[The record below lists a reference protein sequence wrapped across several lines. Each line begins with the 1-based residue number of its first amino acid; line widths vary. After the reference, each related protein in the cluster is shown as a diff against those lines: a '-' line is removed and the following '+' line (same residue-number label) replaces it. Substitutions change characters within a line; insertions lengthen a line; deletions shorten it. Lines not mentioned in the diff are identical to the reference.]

1 MKFYK
6 MKGALKMSNKS
17 GRIFAVVNRKGGV
30 GKTTT
35 AIALAHG
42 LARRVEEDGGR
53 VLIIDF
59 DPQGNVATSLQLES
73 REFDLAD
80 LLLDRR
86 DFKDCVISA
95 NREDEGFLRPNLF
108 VLPSDDALAEAKSE
122 LMVKSAIGGRRS
134 GAIEDVL
141 NEKLGF
147 VRQLFDYTIID
158 CPPTLDSFSDAVYNL
173 ADEAV
178 VPVKTDFLGE
188 VGTARHTNDI
198 LEAQAY
204 GIDIKIACILPTFYD
219 RRLTIARSVLST
231 LVEHYGKS
239 SVAVPIPRTTAFEQA
254 PAMAGQTIFEYRPNS
269 VAAKSYDLLVDRI
282 YSI

>member
-1 MKFYK
+1 MTD
-6 MKGALKMSNKS
+6 KS

-35 AIALAHG
+35 AITLAHG
-42 LARRVEEDGGR
+42 LARRINGNGGR
-53 VLIIDF
+53 VLIVDF
-59 DPQGNVATSLQLES
+59 DPQGNVATSLQLEL
-73 REFDLAD
+73 RESDLAD
-80 LLLDRR
+80 LLLERSS
-86 DFKDCVISA
+86 FKDCVISA
-95 NREDEGFLRPNLF
+95 NRAAEGFPRPNLF
-108 VLPSDDALAEAKSE
+108 VLPSNDSLAEAKSE

-134 GAIEDVL
+134 GSIEDVL
-141 NEKLGF
+141 EEKLGF

-173 ADEAV
+173 ADEAI

-219 RRLTIARSVLST
+219 RRLTIARSVLAA
-231 LVEHYGKS
+231 LVEHYGRN
-239 SVAVPIPRTTAFEQA
+239 SVATPIPRTTAFEQA
-254 PAMAGQTIFEYRPNS
+254 PAMAGQTIFEYQPNS
-269 VAAKSYDLLVDRI
+269 VAAKSYEQLVDRI
-282 YSI
+282 YST